1 MSIIMREVLGW
12 LLAAAG
18 LGLIVYVVILASNR
32 MVLEALAISFP
43 ASVVFRV
50 GMGFVR
56 MSVAARIVAQ
66 AKRDGAM

>member
-1 MSIIMREVLGW
+1 MSHFVRELLGW
-12 LLAAAG
+12 VLAAAG
-18 LGLIVYVVILASNR
+18 LGLIAYVVVLAANR

-56 MSVAARIVAQ
+56 MTVAARIVDA
-66 AKRDGAM
+66 AKQNAAP

>member
-1 MSIIMREVLGW
+1 MSHFVREILGW
-12 LLAAAG
+12 LLALTG
-18 LGLIVYVVILASNR
+18 LGLIAYVVILASDR

-56 MSVAARIVAQ
+56 MSVAARIIAASKQNSIV
-66 AKRDGAM
+66 

>member
-1 MSIIMREVLGW
+1 MSITMREAIGW
-12 LLAAAG
+12 LLAMAG
-18 LGLIVYVVILASNR
+18 LGLIIYVVVLAANR

-56 MSVAARIVAQ
+56 MSVAARIITH
-66 AKRDGAM
+66 AKRDNVM